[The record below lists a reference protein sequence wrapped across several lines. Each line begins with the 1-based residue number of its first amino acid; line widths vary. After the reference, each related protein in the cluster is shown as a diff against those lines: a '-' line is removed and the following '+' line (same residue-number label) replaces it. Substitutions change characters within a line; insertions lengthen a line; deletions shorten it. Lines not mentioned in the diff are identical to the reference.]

1 MCSVYTMSVS
11 SDETNPEF
19 LMGENIRRRMG
30 QQKINP
36 DALASSRLDD
46 ETNPEFL
53 MGKTIRSRM
62 GEQKINPDALA
73 SSRLDNELV
82 QTSGGRRRRRA
93 SRKARKS
100 GRKSRRSGR
109 KSMRRRRGGSHP
121 KL

>member
-11 SDETNPEF
+11 SDETKPELARLDDETKPEF
-19 LMGENIRRRMG
+19 LMGETIRR
-30 QQKINP
+30 
-36 DALASSRLDD
+36 
-46 ETNPEFL
+46 
-53 MGKTIRSRM
+53 RM

-73 SSRLDNELV
+73 SSRLDDKPS
-82 QTSGGRRRRRA
+82 QTPGGRRRRRA

-100 GRKSRRSGR
+100 GRKSRRGGR